1 VTWKDEDYPSVSII
15 VVNFNGRELLKRCL
29 TSFLATKYPN
39 FEIIVVDNASTDGSV
54 ESIKKSFGACPRIKI
69 VENRENF
76 GHAEGCNIGAKVAK
90 GKYLVFLD
98 SDTEIKLGSR
108 LSATDEHPCV
118 AENWLLELVKTMEG
132 DKSVGIAQAKMVLA
146 EDGRQLDYVCTAI
159 DALGTWAAT
168 YGLKE
173 TGLKQNFEILA
184 ASSGCCIVGRKVFKE
199 VGGFDP
205 DYFIYDDDTDLSL
218 RARLLGYKVLFVPS
232 AVVVHRGGVLRGI
245 NQRTV
250 HHSAKNRMCTMLK
263 NYEFRNLWWRILV
276 LSFLMSMV
284 SFGFLVLKRLDE
296 AKATMKGLLSSVT
309 GFRKIWMKR
318 LLTQSKRRVRD
329 VELMNK
335 GFMRNDIRSTLQD
348 FRLKLKLMSVEQR

>member
-1 VTWKDEDYPSVSII
+1 MSEKGEDYPSVSII
-15 VVNFNGRELLKRCL
+15 IVNFNGGELLKRCL

-54 ESIKKSFGACPRIKI
+54 ELIKKLFGACPRIKI
-69 VENRENF
+69 VENRENL
-76 GHAEGCNIGAKVAK
+76 GHSEGCNIGAKVAN

-98 SDTEIKLGSR
+98 SDTELK
-108 LSATDEHPCV
+108 
-118 AENWLLELVKTMEG
+118 AEDWLWELVKVM
-132 DKSVGIAQAKMVLA
+132 KSDESIGMAQAKVVLA
-146 EDGRQLDYVCTAI
+146 KDNRRLDYVCMAI

-173 TGLKQNFEILA
+173 DKLKENFEILA
-184 ASSGCCIVGRKVFKE
+184 ASSGCCIVRRDVFNE
-199 VGGFDP
+199 VGGFDS

-218 RARLLGYKVLFVPS
+218 RARLLGYKVLLVPS
-232 AVVVHRGGVLRGI
+232 AVVVHRGSVLRGI

-250 HHSAKNRMCTMLK
+250 YHSAKNRMCTMLK
-263 NYEFRNLWWRILV
+263 NYELRNLWWRFLV
-276 LSFLMSMV
+276 LSFFMSMV
-284 SFGFLVLKRLDE
+284 SVGFLVLKRFDE

-318 LLTQSKRRVRD
+318 LLTQSKRCVRD

-335 GFMRNDIRSTLQD
+335 GFIRNDVRSTLQD
-348 FRLKLKLMSVEQR
+348 FKLKLKLMSVEQR